1 MRIFADKK
9 KLPPQFEKEW
19 FVTRDSELA
28 MVVIAAYEGIDN
40 PPTEISVQTCGGIV
54 IKEFEELIRWL
65 NARGKYTISYHEGD
79 EE

>member
-28 MVVIAAYEGIDN
+28 MVVIAAYERIDN
-40 PPTEISVQTCGGIV
+40 PPTEISVQTCDGIV
-54 IKEFEELIRWL
+54 IK
-65 NARGKYTISYHEGD
+65 
-79 EE
+79 